1 MAAIHPGEYIREV
14 YLGEYEMSE
23 EFLLS
28 MMSDEVDQETM
39 LGILSKT
46 VDVTPEIAY
55 ALEGKLYRSKE
66 SWLSMQTTYN
76 KSL

>member
-1 MAAIHPGEYIREV
+1 MAATHPGKYIREV

-23 EFLLS
+23 EFLLG
-28 MMSDEVDQETM
+28 MMSDEVDRETM
-39 LGILSKT
+39 SGILSET

-55 ALEGKLYRSKE
+55 ALEGKLHRSKE
-66 SWLSMQTTYN
+66 SWLSMQSTYN